1 MGKEL
6 MDPWLV
12 QKLLSECVTAAVII
26 SLDHPVGSLVTFL
39 FVREAGAVWNIH

>member
-12 QKLLSECVTAAVII
+12 QKLLPECVTAAVII
-26 SLDHPVGSLVTFL
+26 SLDHPVGSLVSFL
-39 FVREAGAVWNIH
+39 FVREAGAVGTIH

>member
-1 MGKEL
+1 

-12 QKLLSECVTAAVII
+12 QKLMSECVTAAVII
-26 SLDHPVGSLVTFL
+26 SPDHPVGSPVSFL